1 MDDQDRHY
9 LFGAVTLL
17 KECHET
23 LERLFARF
31 DPSDDVRAK
40 RRIVAAAVYELKIH
54 ATIEE
59 LLLHP
64 APEPF
69 ESDAERRCIQ
79 DLIEKLE
86 SMTGEESRHDSLF
99 EELSEYVRRHI
110 RAEEKV
116 FFEPPARRRISP
128 VLALAP
134 FLFAAAL
141 ASAQSNQGGG
151 EQLNPNTSLNSII
164 SGGPTGQPTPV
175 NLVTVPVTPASVP
188 APASNEK
195 DRPAR
200 LPLPVNKPPRKKPL
214 SDRALARKIHGEI
227 VHDLTLPPGSQ
238 NIKVAAA
245 AGKITLTGTALSAE
259 DKYKIAAKAALLVG
273 DENVV
278 NLIDVKP
285 PAPPPD

>member
-1 MDDQDRHY
+1 M
-9 LFGAVTLL
+9 
-17 KECHET
+17 
-23 LERLFARF
+23 
-31 DPSDDVRAK
+31 
-40 RRIVAAAVYELKIH
+40 
-54 ATIEE
+54 
-59 LLLHP
+59 
-64 APEPF
+64 
-69 ESDAERRCIQ
+69 
-79 DLIEKLE
+79 
-86 SMTGEESRHDSLF
+86 
-99 EELSEYVRRHI
+99 
-110 RAEEKV
+110 
-116 FFEPPARRRISP
+116 
-128 VLALAP
+128 LALAP